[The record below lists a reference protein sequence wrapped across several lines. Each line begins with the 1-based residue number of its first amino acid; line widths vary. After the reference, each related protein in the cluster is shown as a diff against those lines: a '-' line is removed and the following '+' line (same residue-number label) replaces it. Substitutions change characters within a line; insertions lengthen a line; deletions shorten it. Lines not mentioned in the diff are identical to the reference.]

1 MPGAFAHM
9 IAADRAK
16 SALEKQGL
24 HFPARALNRFPEW
37 LQSGA
42 VGPDYPYLHHAL
54 TSHDPSDNWAD
65 RMHYERTGDVV
76 RTGIRH
82 LHGRYAIEKANDR
95 YLRVLAWLFG
105 YASHVML
112 DACIHPVVRAIVG
125 EYAEHKT
132 KHRKCEMYMDS
143 YIFRETYGI
152 DLVNSEWADYL
163 RHLNYSEG
171 RFDEAVVELW
181 DRILREVYPQE
192 YARNPPQIA
201 AWHDA
206 YVGALDK
213 ADINALFFRHA
224 LAENGVLYITRED
237 IPADAL
243 DMYIENAALPPNNR
257 FKASTMHYSTV
268 FDLGV
273 NNIVQAWTVMAAAIE
288 GKGELDIPLIANWN
302 LDTGTIDPKGN
313 GNATLWA

>member
-16 SALEKQGL
+16 SVLEKQGL
-24 HFPARALNRFPEW
+24 HFPTRALNRFPEW

-65 RMHYERTGDVV
+65 RMHYERSGDVV
-76 RTGIRH
+76 RTGIRY
-82 LHGRYAIEKANDR
+82 LHGRYAIEKASDR

-112 DACIHPVVRAIVG
+112 DASIHPVVRAIVG
-125 EYAEHKT
+125 EYAENKMD
-132 KHRKCEMYMDS
+132 HRKCEMYMDS

-192 YARNPPQIA
+192 YALNPPQIA
-201 AWHDA
+201 SWHDA
-206 YVGALDK
+206 YVNALDK
-213 ADINALFFRHA
+213 ADINVLFFRHA
-224 LAENGVLYITRED
+224 AADMGLLYIASED
-237 IPADAL
+237 LPPDAL
-243 DMYIENAALPPNNR
+243 DMYIENAALPSNNR
-257 FKASTMHYSTV
+257 FKLPTMHYLKV
-268 FDLGV
+268 FELGI
-273 NNIVQAWTVMAAAIE
+273 NNIVQAWTAMAAAIE
-288 GKGELDIPLIANWN
+288 GKDELDIPLIANWN

>member
-16 SALEKQGL
+16 SVLEKQGL
-24 HFPARALNRFPEW
+24 DFPARALNRFPEW

-54 TSHDPSDNWAD
+54 TSHDPSYSWAD
-65 RMHYERTGDVV
+65 RMHYERTGDMV
-76 RTGIRH
+76 RVGIRH
-82 LHGRYAIEKANDR
+82 LHERYAAERGDDR

-112 DACIHPVVRAIVG
+112 DASIHPVVRAIVG
-125 EYAEHKT
+125 EYKDNKLE
-132 KHRKCEMYMDS
+132 HRKCEMYMDS
-143 YIFRETYGI
+143 YIYRETYGT

-171 RFDEAVVELW
+171 QFDEAVVALW
-181 DRILREVYPQE
+181 DTILREVYPNE
-192 YARNPPQIA
+192 YARNQPQIT

-206 YVGALDK
+206 YVGTLDK
-213 ADINALFFRHA
+213 ADINVLFFRHA
-224 LAENGVLYITRED
+224 AAEKGMLYVVRED
-237 IPADAL
+237 IPPDAL
-243 DMYIENAALPPNNR
+243 GMYIENVALPPNNR
-257 FKASTMHYSTV
+257 FKASTMHYSNV
-268 FDLGV
+268 FELGV
-273 NNIVQAWTVMAAAIE
+273 SNVVRAWTDMAAAIE
-288 GKGELDIPLIANWN
+288 GKGDLNIPLIANWN
-302 LDTGTIDPKGN
+302 LDTGTIDPEGN